1 MNKRVLK
8 YFGHLILFW
17 MIFFSVDRLL
27 FLIYNLDTPGLSFF
41 QLIEPFWRALRLDLS
56 AACYLIIPTFLL
68 WLIGLLIPIRS
79 VSLLLKVYFFIFV
92 PILVLGVV
100 ASMEIYSEWGYKLN
114 RDAID
119 YLKYPKELWASSLNS
134 PLGLLLIIY
143 LTSTILFTKWGLHI
157 AGKFQNFSN
166 IFLKMS
172 PLEGHLDEANY
183 VFQSQ
188 FHLFLIR

>member
-27 FLIYNLDTPGLSFF
+27 FLIYNLDTSGLSFF
-41 QLIEPFWRALRLDLS
+41 QLIEPFWRSLRLDLS
-56 AACYLIIPTFLL
+56 AVCYLIIPPFLL
-68 WLIGLLIPIRS
+68 WLIGLLIPLRS
-79 VSLLLKVYFFIFV
+79 VGVLLKVYFYIFV

-119 YLKYPKELWASSLNS
+119 YLKYPREFWASSLNS

-143 LTSTILFTKWGLHI
+143 LICTILFTKWGVYI
-157 AGKFQNFSN
+157 AGKFQDFSN
-166 IFLKMS
+166 IASGLNGKK
-172 PLEGHLDEANY
+172 
-183 VFQSQ
+183 
-188 FHLFLIR
+188 